1 MRRRC
6 GVLGAQL
13 FLALLASG
21 VLMQTAGCSEVKFGG
36 ETAKEVFKVPG
47 VVALAEAGCAG
58 DLTKMDALAKQG
70 VDVNATGDQGGPV
83 LLWVLGCK
91 NYAGVE
97 KLLSLGAN
105 PNYKVGG
112 TDSVMWIAAAADD
125 PKWLPLM
132 LAHGGDPNIWSG
144 ARSALML
151 TVSYNRQQNFKLLL
165 EHGVDVN
172 AHDIGHNSAAT
183 YAVAERKY
191 DIVIDLLNHGY
202 NYELPRLARAMNN
215 LVTTPNSK
223 VSVQRKQILG
233 MLKERGVELPP
244 PPSSRSG
251 SPSQY

>member
-1 MRRRC
+1 MSKWGRASSKC
-6 GVLGAQL
+6 LG
-13 FLALLASG
+13 FALLVAG
-21 VLMQTAGCSEVKFGG
+21 AIIQTAGSNEVKFGG
-36 ETAKEVFKVPG
+36 KTAREIFDIPQVA
-47 VVALAEAGCAG
+47 ALAEAGCDG
-58 DLTKMDALAKQG
+58 DLAKMDTLVKKG

-83 LLWVLGCK
+83 LWWVFGCK

-151 TVSYNRQQNFKLLL
+151 TISYNRIQNFQVLL

-215 LVTTPNSK
+215 LVATPNSRA
-223 VSVQRKQILG
+223 SVQRKQILA
-233 MLKERGVELPP
+233 MLEERGVKLPP
-244 PPSSRSG
+244 PPSLRLG
-251 SPSQY
+251 SP